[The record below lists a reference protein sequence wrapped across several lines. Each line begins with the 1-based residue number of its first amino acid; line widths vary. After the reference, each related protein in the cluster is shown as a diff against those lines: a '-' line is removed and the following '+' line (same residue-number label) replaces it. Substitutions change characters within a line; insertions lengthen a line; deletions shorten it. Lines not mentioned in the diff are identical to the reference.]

1 MHLRNQIRDQI
12 KTQVTGLTTTGSNV
26 FSHRVYPVQDTE
38 LPAIIVYT
46 SSESAA
52 RATLGGFNSSVS
64 MLRTLN
70 TSIEVYVKATSTV
83 VDTLDTIAEEI
94 EAAMGFDETLNGLAE
109 DLFLV
114 ATSIEI
120 NGDGE
125 QPIGVLK
132 LDYDV
137 AYRTTISD
145 PTNSL

>member
-1 MHLRNQIRDQI
+1 
-12 KTQVTGLTTTGSNV
+12 
-26 FSHRVYPVQDTE
+26 
-38 LPAIIVYT
+38 
-46 SSESAA
+46 
-52 RATLGGFNSSVS
+52 
-64 MLRTLN
+64 
-70 TSIEVYVKATSTV
+70 
-83 VDTLDTIAEEI
+83 LDTIAEEI
-94 EAAMGFDETLNGLAE
+94 EAAMGVDETLNGLAE

-145 PTNSL
+145 PTTSL

>member
-1 MHLRNQIRDQI
+1 
-12 KTQVTGLTTTGSNV
+12 
-26 FSHRVYPVQDTE
+26 
-38 LPAIIVYT
+38 
-46 SSESAA
+46 
-52 RATLGGFNSSVS
+52 

-70 TSIEVYVKATSTV
+70 ASIEVYVKATSTV

-94 EAAMGFDETLNGLAE
+94 ETAMGSDETLNGLAE

-137 AYRTTISD
+137 VYRTTISD

>member
-1 MHLRNQIRDQI
+1 
-12 KTQVTGLTTTGSNV
+12 
-26 FSHRVYPVQDTE
+26 
-38 LPAIIVYT
+38 
-46 SSESAA
+46 
-52 RATLGGFNSSVS
+52 

-94 EAAMGFDETLNGLAE
+94 EAAMGVDETLNGLAE